1 MITYQLMI
9 AESFP
14 KWHSRAGEPTYF
26 VDKIQN
32 AEVQITNPFW
42 GAHLLPE
49 SEVKK
54 KLHTFREDYAKWRK
68 RFDKIE
74 RGEACLSVRVWAG
87 VPYRSD
93 QRVIC
98 NLGKNDGI
106 GLQLLQFHEPGK
118 TFTWVG
124 EPHVDGKRVGV
135 AQFANNDG
143 LTVEDWIRWLLEAP
157 KSDLTQDFAL
167 IQLTDFRY
175 N

>member
-54 KLHTFREDYAKWRK
+54 KLHTFRGDYAKWRK
-68 RFDKIE
+68 RFDRIE

-98 NLGKNDGI
+98 NLSKDDGI
-106 GLQLLQFHEPGK
+106 GLQLLQFHAPGN
-118 TFTWVG
+118 TFTWCG
-124 EPHVDGKRVGV
+124 LPHVDGKRVGI

-143 LTVEDWIRWLLEAP
+143 LTVEDWIKWLLEAP
-157 KSDLTQDFAL
+157 KSDLTKDFAL

>member
-1 MITYQLMI
+1 MI

-26 VDKIQN
+26 VDKMQN

-54 KLHTFREDYAKWRK
+54 KLHTFRGDYTKWRK

-98 NLGKNDGI
+98 NLGKDDGI

-143 LTVEDWIRWLLEAP
+143 LTVEDWIRWLIEAP

>member
-1 MITYQLMI
+1 MI

-42 GAHLLPE
+42 GADLLPE

-54 KLHTFREDYAKWRK
+54 KLHTFRGDYAKWRK

-74 RGEACLSVRVWAG
+74 RGEACLSVRVWTG

-98 NLGKNDGI
+98 NLGKDDGI

-124 EPHVDGKRVGV
+124 EPHVEGKRVGV

-143 LTVEDWIRWLLEAP
+143 LTVEDWIRWLIEAP

>member
-14 KWHSRAGEPTYF
+14 KWHSRAGEPTNF
-26 VDKIQN
+26 RAQLRK
-32 AEVQITNPFW
+32 T
-42 GAHLLPE
+42 
-49 SEVKK
+49 
-54 KLHTFREDYAKWRK
+54 KLHTFRGDYTKWRK

-98 NLGKNDGI
+98 NLGKDDGI

-118 TFTWVG
+118 KFTWVG

-143 LTVEDWIRWLLEAP
+143 LTVEDWIRWLLEVP

>member
-32 AEVQITNPFW
+32 AKVQIINPFW
-42 GAHLLPE
+42 GADLLPE
-49 SEVKK
+49 REVKK
-54 KLHTFREDYAKWRK
+54 KLHTFRGDYAKWRK

-98 NLGKNDGI
+98 NLSKDDGI

>member
-1 MITYQLMI
+1 MRF
-9 AESFP
+9 EKHGDSP
-14 KWHSRAGEPTYF
+14 KR
-26 VDKIQN
+26 
-32 AEVQITNPFW
+32 
-42 GAHLLPE
+42 PE
-49 SEVKK
+49 FM
-54 KLHTFREDYAKWRK
+54 KLHTFRGDYAKWRK

-74 RGEACLSVRVWAG
+74 RGEACLSIRAWAG

-98 NLGKNDGI
+98 NLGKDDGI

-175 N
+175 NYGTNKDTI

>member
-1 MITYQLMI
+1 MITYQLI
-9 AESFP
+9 ISESFP
-14 KWHSRAGEPTYF
+14 KWHSRAGEPTEF
-26 VDKIQN
+26 CRSIKNTMRFEKHGDSPKR
-32 AEVQITNPFW
+32 
-42 GAHLLPE
+42 PE
-49 SEVKK
+49 FM
-54 KLHTFREDYAKWRK
+54 KLHTFRGDYAKWRK

-98 NLGKNDGI
+98 NLGKDDGI

-135 AQFANNDG
+135 AQLANNDG

>member
-1 MITYQLMI
+1 MI

-14 KWHSRAGEPTYF
+14 KWHSRAGEPTNF
-26 VDKIQN
+26 RAQLRK
-32 AEVQITNPFW
+32 T
-42 GAHLLPE
+42 
-49 SEVKK
+49 

-98 NLGKNDGI
+98 NLGKDDGI

-118 TFTWVG
+118 PFTWVG
-124 EPHVDGKRVGV
+124 EPHVD
-135 AQFANNDG
+135 
-143 LTVEDWIRWLLEAP
+143 
-157 KSDLTQDFAL
+157 
-167 IQLTDFRY
+167 
-175 N
+175 

>member
-1 MITYQLMI
+1 MITYQLI
-9 AESFP
+9 ISESFP
-14 KWHSRAGEPTYF
+14 KWHSRAGEPTNF
-26 VDKIQN
+26 RAQLRK
-32 AEVQITNPFW
+32 T
-42 GAHLLPE
+42 
-49 SEVKK
+49 
-54 KLHTFREDYAKWRK
+54 KLHTFRGDYAKWKK

-98 NLGKNDGI
+98 NLGKDDGI

-118 TFTWVG
+118 TFTWAG
-124 EPHVDGKRVGV
+124 MPHVDGKRVGV

-143 LTVEDWIRWLLEAP
+143 LTVEDWMRWLTEAP

>member
-1 MITYQLMI
+1 MI

-32 AEVQITNPFW
+32 AEVPITNPFW
-42 GAHLLPE
+42 GADLLPE
-49 SEVKK
+49 REVIK
-54 KLHTFREDYAKWRK
+54 KLHTFRDDYAKWRK

-98 NLGKNDGI
+98 NLGKDDGI